1 MLEIGVGERR
11 ASRTPFG
18 AVAGAGGHSICPK
31 FQHTGLRAGGATYTG
46 CTMDLWMQS
55 LLNLLAL
62 PAYGLSTVF
71 VVSFLSATLLPL
83 GSEPLVL
90 GVIHLNPAQYGSVI
104 AVATIGNTLGGAV
117 DYAMGRGASHLATQA
132 SEASVQARALRWLYR
147 LGPKACLL
155 GWLPLV
161 GDPLCTLAGW
171 LKLPFW
177 PCLVYMLIGKLLRY
191 VVMTAA
197 FFEGAKLML

>member
-1 MLEIGVGERR
+1 
-11 ASRTPFG
+11 
-18 AVAGAGGHSICPK
+18 
-31 FQHTGLRAGGATYTG
+31 
-46 CTMDLWMQS
+46 MQT
-55 LLNLLAL
+55 LLDMLAL

-90 GVIHLNPAQYGSVI
+90 GVIHLNPAQYWPVI
-104 AVATIGNTLGGAV
+104 AMATIGNTLGGAL
-117 DYAMGRGASHLATQA
+117 DYAMGRGASHVAKKTN
-132 SEASVQARALRWLYR
+132 EASAQGKALRWLHR

-155 GWLPLV
+155 AWLPVV

-177 PCLVYMLIGKLLRY
+177 PCLIYMLIGKFLRY
-191 VVMTAA
+191 LALTLA
-197 FFEGAKLML
+197 FFEGAKLLL